1 MIPGKLKKSPI
12 GFEKTQK
19 ATVAALGLR
28 KVGATV
34 VLPANASVRG
44 MVFKVRH
51 LVSVDGKPADSP
63 AGSAALAAALD
74 GT

>member
-1 MIPGKLKKSPI
+1 MNPDSQSRSLSIKLKKSPI
-12 GFEKTQK
+12 GFEKDQK

-34 VLPANASVRG
+34 VRPDNDSVRG

-51 LVSVDGKPADSP
+51 LVEVTPAE
-63 AGSAALAAALD
+63 
-74 GT
+74 

>member
-1 MIPGKLKKSPI
+1 
-12 GFEKTQK
+12 
-19 ATVAALGLR
+19 VAALGLR

-51 LVSVDGKPADSP
+51 LVEVTEQA
-63 AGSAALAAALD
+63 
-74 GT
+74 

>member
-1 MIPGKLKKSPI
+1 MNPDSQNRSLSIKLKKSPI
-12 GFEKTQK
+12 GFEKDQK

-34 VLPANASVRG
+34 VRPDNDSVRG

-51 LVSVDGKPADSP
+51 LVEVTPAD
-63 AGSAALAAALD
+63 
-74 GT
+74 

>member
-1 MIPGKLKKSPI
+1 MSQDNPNSKLSIKLKKSPI

-28 KVGATV
+28 RVGATV
-34 VLPANASVRG
+34 VLPANDSVRG

-51 LVSVDGKPADSP
+51 LLEVTEHTD
-63 AGSAALAAALD
+63 
-74 GT
+74 